1 MKALDGTAG
10 ATLVPAFF
18 DPRIRGLPQRSL
30 FVRSLIPVRQADG
43 DKVRYIRQTVA
54 TQNAAPVAAGALKP
68 TSVYTVERVEET
80 VRTIAHVTE
89 ALDRA
94 LLSDFD
100 SLVDF
105 LDNQLRLGVLL
116 AEESQI
122 INGNGTAPNLRGILN
137 TVGIQT
143 QAVGADPRADA
154 VYKAL
159 GKVRGAF
166 FEPDGIV
173 LHPNDWQDIRLTKTA
188 DGEYQTAPVT
198 DDGVERLF
206 GKPVITSPVIAEG
219 TGLVGAFAVGATVWD
234 REEARVTFSEVGLND
249 SGEEMFTRNQLR
261 WRAEERIA
269 FGVERPQRVLH
280 RHRPLAMRRARDCS
294 PLDSGRADPPC
305 GAPRAPSTQSL
316 RRHEDDRHAQDRRAG
331 LVAVVVSS
339 RNPAGW
345 RAEDVARERRRV
357 RCHSRTPLEVR
368 SGSRRPRRSRQ
379 CRRGLLEA
387 DERGRTLYVRPAIV
401 SASSESPQPRGNPV
415 EIATR
420 DVKTPGHPHYSL
432 TARYS
437 SRLLL

>member
-1 MKALDGTAG
+1 MYPLAAAEDPMLSALRETHAAKNHEAAERWQAFESERKRLIESATDLQKDMAAVKRLDDLHQAYKAVADEAGDLQERLLRTIDGKLVGGSSREDKGIPGLGAEFLRRLGVGQGGMKALDGTAG

-18 DPRIRGLPQRSL
+18 DPRIRDLPQRSL

-43 DKVRYIRQTVA
+43 DKVHYIRQTVA

-143 QAVGADPRADA
+143 QAVGADPHADA

-234 REEARVTFSEVGLND
+234 REEARVTFAEVGLND

-269 FGVERPQRVLH
+269 FGVERPNAFCTV
-280 RHRPLAMRRARDCS
+280 
-294 PLDSGRADPPC
+294 
-305 GAPRAPSTQSL
+305 T
-316 RRHEDDRHAQDRRAG
+316 G
-331 LVAVVVSS
+331 L
-339 RNPAGW
+339 
-345 RAEDVARERRRV
+345 
-357 RCHSRTPLEVR
+357 
-368 SGSRRPRRSRQ
+368 
-379 CRRGLLEA
+379 
-387 DERGRTLYVRPAIV
+387 
-401 SASSESPQPRGNPV
+401 
-415 EIATR
+415 
-420 DVKTPGHPHYSL
+420 
-432 TARYS
+432 
-437 SRLLL
+437 